1 MGIDF
6 ISLFIWKYGLY
17 IIIIWTMLETSC
29 SAREGALPYHLPE
42 FAPMYKEEC
51 YAENKSYWLCSDVN
65 VQ

>member
-1 MGIDF
+1 
-6 ISLFIWKYGLY
+6 
-17 IIIIWTMLETSC
+17 MLETSC